1 MTSRYQHLND
11 LGQPMTIARSA
22 EIYDLG
28 NNKVLK
34 LFHANISDDAA
45 KWEFRNATEAYA
57 LDEDSSLL
65 SRIKLHGEV
74 SIDGRYGIIM
84 DFINGKTLT
93 QNIEKNPLRVV
104 GYSQR
109 LAKTHVAMHAMKADG
124 LRDIREIISAYLDDQ
139 SMQFLST
146 RQKAACRRYLSHL
159 PKGNALI
166 HMDFHTDNVLVTP
179 YKDIAI
185 DWATGAKG
193 DRSADL
199 AMTYF
204 LFNEA
209 ELYPGI
215 SKFQE
220 VLYSLFR
227 RTIYK
232 AYFKHYAALAGVSQR
247 ELNNQ
252 MAQWKLAILI
262 ARLVTCQAPSEID
275 VLQRKISSLVED
287 ALTTPNSEGESA

>member
-247 ELNNQ
+247 ELKNQ

>member
-275 VLQRKISSLVED
+275 VFQRKISSLVED

>member
-57 LDEDSSLL
+57 LDEDSSLP
-65 SRIKLHGEV
+65 SRIQVHGEV

-232 AYFKHYAALAGVSQR
+232 AYFKHYAALAGVSRR
-247 ELNNQ
+247 ELRNQ
-252 MAQWKLAILI
+252 MAQWQLAILI

-275 VLQRKISSLVED
+275 VLQHKISALVED
-287 ALTTPNSEGESA
+287 ALTTPNSEGELA

>member
-11 LGQPMTIARSA
+11 LGQPITIARSA

>member
-275 VLQRKISSLVED
+275 VLQRKISSLIED

>member
-11 LGQPMTIARSA
+11 LGQPITIARSA

-247 ELNNQ
+247 ELKNQ